1 VCVTPMATCRRHGG
15 HADNDYTYMIHCLH
29 WFAKYAIS
37 FPTGVWMDGNAAVLV
52 PSICSNGRVDASEPL
67 NGKPL
72 LARRKKGFQHSRNA
86 CMDYV
91 RKHAIDPW

>member
-1 VCVTPMATCRRHGG
+1 
-15 HADNDYTYMIHCLH
+15 
-29 WFAKYAIS
+29 
-37 FPTGVWMDGNAAVLV
+37 MDGNAAVLV